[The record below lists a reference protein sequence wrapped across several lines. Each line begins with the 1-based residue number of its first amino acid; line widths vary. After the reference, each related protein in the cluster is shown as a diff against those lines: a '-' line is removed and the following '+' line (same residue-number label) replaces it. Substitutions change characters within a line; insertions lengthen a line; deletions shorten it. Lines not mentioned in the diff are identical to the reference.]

1 MTKRILLEWQIQ
13 GILNW
18 KTLDEI
24 MEMIINTDIKAHLT
38 KCFSVLITLGVTEI
52 SPKY

>member
-1 MTKRILLEWQIQ
+1 MTKRILLEQQIQ
-13 GILNW
+13 GMLNW

-24 MEMIINTDIKAHLT
+24 MDMIIDTDIKAHVT
-38 KCFSVLITLGVTEI
+38 KCFSVLTILGVTKI

>member
-1 MTKRILLEWQIQ
+1 MTKRILLERQIQ
-13 GILNW
+13 GMLHW

-24 MEMIINTDIKAHLT
+24 MDMIIDTDIKAHVT
-38 KCFSVLITLGVTEI
+38 KCFSVLIILGVTEI